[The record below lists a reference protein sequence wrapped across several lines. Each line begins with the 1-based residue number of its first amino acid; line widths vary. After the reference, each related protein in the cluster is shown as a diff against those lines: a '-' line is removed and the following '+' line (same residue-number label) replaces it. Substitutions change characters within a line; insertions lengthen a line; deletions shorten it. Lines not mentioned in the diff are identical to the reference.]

1 MSIRNS
7 QANNIVTQSLI
18 SYFDALGQ
26 SDVTNKLV
34 PKNNWMIP
42 THNSEYQDYVFYK
55 MEGSPSYV
63 YDNYKSAHIRF
74 NNSESYKLKTY
85 NQSSDI
91 LQSYFG
97 NNITISLVLTFESF
111 VNYRGIYGLHNSGI
125 LAQCEGGVIKIGYYP
140 AGTNNAVS
148 LPTSIFYS
156 GGVYPKVHLT
166 HTIENGSINKVYING
181 KLYGQSTFGT
191 TITQFAAQQFYIGK
205 SYATTGRY
213 MTGDIYNIALYNR
226 ALNANEVL
234 QNYYYL
240 ASRFI
245 N

>member
-1 MSIRNS
+1 MSIRNLQS
-7 QANNIVTQSLI
+7 HQIVTQSLVG
-18 SYFDALGQ
+18 YFDAIRQ
-26 SDVTNKLV
+26 TDVTAGLSGEYFLD
-34 PKNNWMIP
+34 IP
-42 THNSEYQDYVFYK
+42 TYNSEYVDCVFKK
-55 MEGSPSYV
+55 MEGSPSLV
-63 YDNYKSAHIRF
+63 RDNYQSAHIVF
-74 NNSESYKLKTY
+74 NGAESYKLQTDNSY
-85 NQSSDI
+85 TDIPQST
-91 LQSYFG
+91 FG
-97 NNITISLVLTFESF
+97 NNITISIVLTFRDFS
-111 VNYRGIYGLHNSGI
+111 NYRGIYGLHNSGI
-125 LAQCEGGVIKIGYYP
+125 LAQCENGVIKIGYYP
-140 AGTNNAVS
+140 AGDNNAVS

-181 KLYGQSTFGT
+181 KLYKQSTFGT

-205 SYATTGRY
+205 SYAAGGRY
-213 MTGDIYNIALYNR
+213 MTGNIYNIALYNR